1 MNKNKKAKPT
11 NAIMVAGV
19 ILVEIPSK
27 MDQKTANDL
36 ASRLNL
42 AKNTKYIKDRV
53 SV

>member
-11 NAIMVAGV
+11 NAITVAGV

-27 MDQKTANDL
+27 MDKKTANDL

-42 AKNTKYIKDRV
+42 AKNAK
-53 SV
+53 